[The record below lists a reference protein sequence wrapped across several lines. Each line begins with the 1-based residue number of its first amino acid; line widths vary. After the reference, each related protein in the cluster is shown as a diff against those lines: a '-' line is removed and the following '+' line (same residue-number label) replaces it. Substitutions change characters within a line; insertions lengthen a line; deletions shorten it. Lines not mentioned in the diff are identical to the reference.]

1 MNNIRK
7 FILLGILLVIS
18 IGAVSASDISDD
30 CQQTAAQLD
39 NQDSTIES
47 NPIVGQSVHIE
58 NADKNLKEASNKEI
72 IVSQKRGDDISGSGT
87 SDKPY
92 KTINKAINSASSND
106 KIIISDDKYTLTAI
120 DEGKVIYNN
129 ITITSNGKTILTNVN
144 NVAGDKHIFQ
154 IGSGFTVLFSNLIF
168 ENVKDKSIITNH
180 GSVTIKNCTFKNSKV
195 SLNTDEYKAIVN
207 NYQKMTV
214 DGCSFT
220 NINGNYGSALF
231 NRGTLTVY
239 NTNFT
244 GNTASKNG
252 GAIYNELNNITIT
265 NCILN
270 NNEAKK
276 SLQNT
281 QPVGGAIYNNGN
293 LAIRNSTLSNN
304 EASTGGAVYNNKQ
317 LNAIN
322 STFRQNNA
330 DCAGAI
336 INLQRATINGC
347 EFNNNYAEGHGIV
360 ILNIANYNNQKNQPQ
375 LALSNS
381 LITNNNYIEDSMIAN
396 SYIATITDCLIT
408 NNSCGEGMIF
418 NNATLKI
425 TGTKTYNNEVLGWGG
440 IIQNEGNLT
449 ATNNL
454 FMNTT
459 GAFNGG
465 VICIY
470 HGDTSIIS
478 TNVFDSNEANEFD
491 GMGGCI
497 SVKDSKNTT
506 IRLNT
511 FKNNRAFEG
520 GAIYSDTTSIDICY
534 NKFINNR
541 AEYVGSA
548 ISNYGDNFKIRYNNF
563 TANVVSND
571 GTNLNNYGS
580 KVTVTGNVN
589 YNGKKYPSTV
599 ENVGD
604 KGQIIYNRFEDTI
617 KAVTTTTTV
626 SALSG
631 VVGDRITLTATVKD
645 NTGTAVEG
653 GRVIFKLNGVTLKDN
668 GKLSGSSNPLKVY
681 VSNGIATTTII
692 ADLSMK
698 SISQISASYI
708 GTTLYEKSN
717 SNTAKAQIKL
727 RSARIV

>member
-1 MNNIRK
+1 M
-7 FILLGILLVIS
+7 
-18 IGAVSASDISDD
+18 
-30 CQQTAAQLD
+30 
-39 NQDSTIES
+39 
-47 NPIVGQSVHIE
+47 
-58 NADKNLKEASNKEI
+58 
-72 IVSQKRGDDISGSGT
+72 
-87 SDKPY
+87 
-92 KTINKAINSASSND
+92 
-106 KIIISDDKYTLTAI
+106 
-120 DEGKVIYNN
+120 
-129 ITITSNGKTILTNVN
+129 
-144 NVAGDKHIFQ
+144 
-154 IGSGFTVLFSNLIF
+154 
-168 ENVKDKSIITNH
+168 
-180 GSVTIKNCTFKNSKV
+180 
-195 SLNTDEYKAIVN
+195 
-207 NYQKMTV
+207 
-214 DGCSFT
+214 
-220 NINGNYGSALF
+220 
-231 NRGTLTVY
+231 
-239 NTNFT
+239 
-244 GNTASKNG
+244 
-252 GAIYNELNNITIT
+252 
-265 NCILN
+265 
-270 NNEAKK
+270 
-276 SLQNT
+276 
-281 QPVGGAIYNNGN
+281 
-293 LAIRNSTLSNN
+293 
-304 EASTGGAVYNNKQ
+304 
-317 LNAIN
+317 NAIN

-396 SYIATITDCLIT
+396 SYLATITDCLIT

-727 RSARIV
+727 RSARIVVTSNVKTIKQGQTLTITATVYDTTNGKDSTNLVKYSDEFVYFKVNGITLKDSKGNMLKAKIVNGVATVNYTVPLGLSGVTDGKTMTPKNHTILAGFYNKNYNEDIRNTSYFQVERSNITIAIANATVNNKTHTLSLTATIRDYLGNIVAGPNKCVIKINGVSLKNGTEAMYYYSTNGVLKINNIKIPAYNKYTSIEIVTQDRLAYKNQRNTTSTIRVVN